1 MSSFDIKNLYTNI
14 LVHETIRIILNLIF
28 INSVNVFLG
37 LTRNSFK
44 TLLELASCNSFF
56 VFNNILYKQIDGLGM
71 GLPLS
76 GCLSNIFFYVI
87 MNPYGWKTV
96 PLNLILYFTN
106 VTLTTLLFCSMM
118 LLWHLCFLE
127 YMKHPN
133 IDFTIISILLWNTSK
148 LAK

>member
-1 MSSFDIKNLYTNI
+1 MTTLQPYATNEHTIDNSASFVSLLKQFNNTNSLYMSSFDIKNLYTNI
-14 LVHETIRIILNLIF
+14 PAHETIRIILNLIF

-76 GCLSNIFFYVI
+76 GCLSYIFFMLSRI
-87 MNPYGWKTV
+87 HLAGK
-96 PLNLILYFTN
+96 
-106 VTLTTLLFCSMM
+106 LF
-118 LLWHLCFLE
+118 H
-127 YMKHPN
+127 
-133 IDFTIISILLWNTSK
+133 
-148 LAK
+148 